1 MTFVMSNPDQVTDT
15 QALDDLV
22 REYYGVVLE
31 KLVAA
36 GGPSSL
42 TPGDLMPSFTTNIQN
57 YLPSTGRLTLVHDAD
72 GRLIGACMIN
82 QIRSD
87 AGELKRLYVRPEAD
101 GHGLG
106 RTIMDRQFE
115 MARSMGWKTLLI
127 NVIKG
132 NDGMLHIS
140 RKAGFR
146 NIERYPE
153 CADPVELADFFVYM
167 RCDLQ

>member
-1 MTFVMSNPDQVTDT
+1 MTFAITAPVQVTDA

-22 REYYGVVLE
+22 FEYYGVVLK

-36 GGPSSL
+36 GGPSHL
-42 TPGDLMPSFTTNIQN
+42 TPGDLMSSFRSNLQS
-57 YLPSTGRLTLVHDAD
+57 YLPPTGSLTLVHDS
-72 GRLIGACMIN
+72 GRRLVGACTIN
-82 QIRSD
+82 QVRSD
-87 AGELKRLYVRPEAD
+87 VGELKRLYVRPEAD

-106 RTIMDRQFE
+106 MRIINRQFE
-115 MARSMGWKTLLI
+115 MARSMGWKAILI

-132 NDGMLHIS
+132 NDVMLHIS

-146 NIERYPE
+146 DIDRYPE

-167 RCDLQ
+167 RYDLQ